1 MNIQEHS
8 LGIVIQGSLSQ
19 GLEVKLN
26 SDISVEQMRVGN
38 SWLFKDLNLAFFLL

>member
-38 SWLFKDLNLAFFLL
+38 S